1 VKAIDKGLAPPE
13 TPPEQRRVC
22 TTLLKNI
29 NITFCCVFQSQMAQA
44 MAKNW
49 IRDVQAN
56 PALNSIF
63 DWPRFE
69 TDQEVYFIFTV
80 ESVENSL
87 KKFQET
93 DVDQALAVSI
103 VGKCNRPNCD
113 RPRAKNPCT
122 GTIYDFCSLRC
133 SRYSSTGLQH
143 DAESET
149 ESFILN
155 KRNIKFNSILV
166 TADVDLVIAL
176 EMSRLQMIEDQMKKQ
191 QREMREG
198 LVE

>member
-1 VKAIDKGLAPPE
+1 VTEKLSEQVARPYLRTPRTVIMQTTALTRKRRHEFVKAIDKGLAPPE
-13 TPPEQRRVC
+13 TPPEQRRVR
-22 TTLLKNI
+22 TTVLKNV

-49 IRDVQAN
+49 IRD
-56 PALNSIF
+56 
-63 DWPRFE
+63 
-69 TDQEVYFIFTV
+69 
-80 ESVENSL
+80 

-149 ESFILN
+149 ESFIVN
-155 KRNIKFNSILV
+155 KRN
-166 TADVDLVIAL
+166 T
-176 EMSRLQMIEDQMKKQ
+176 
-191 QREMREG
+191 
-198 LVE
+198 